1 MKRSDISKIR
11 LISQQISGPKFESV
25 RETLNWMG
33 AIQAQDFSMSKW
45 AVGIRLINS
54 TDKVIENAFERG
66 EILRTHLLRP
76 TLHLVSAENIRWL
89 LNLTAPGI
97 KARLKSRQKE
107 LDLTESLL
115 KKCNRII
122 RDSLK
127 GENHMTREE
136 LVAILTKAKVPL
148 ENQRAYHILVN
159 SELDGITCSGRLKGG
174 KQTFALLDER
184 VTKTKD
190 LTKEDALKKIAGI
203 YFSSRGPATLK
214 DFIWWSGLSVTNAKN
229 ALEIAKP
236 DLVSEKIASEIYW
249 LSNPI
254 TYSKNENISVHLLPA
269 FDEFLISYKD
279 RTASAPLIYQKK
291 TFSDNGIFWPTIVI
305 NGQVMGLWKRTIKK
319 DKVIF
324 ETKLFEPINKSIQN
338 KINKQSELFGQYLDK
353 KTGSNLI
360 IK

>member
-1 MKRSDISKIR
+1 MNLSDISNIR
-11 LISQQISGPKFESV
+11 LINQQISVPKFERV
-25 RETLNWMG
+25 REIANWMG
-33 AIQAQDFSMSKW
+33 AIQAQDFAMSKW

-54 TDKVIENAFERG
+54 TDKVIETAFDSG

-107 LDLTESLL
+107 LDLSESLL

-122 RDSLK
+122 QDSLK
-127 GENHMTREE
+127 RDNHLTREE
-136 LVAILTKAKVPL
+136 LVAIFAKAKVPL
-148 ENQRAYHILVN
+148 EDQRAYHILVN
-159 SELDGITCSGRLKGG
+159 SELDGITCSGRIKGG
-174 KQTFALLDER
+174 KQTYALLDER
-184 VTKTKD
+184 VPKTKD
-190 LTKEDALKKIAGI
+190 LTKEYALKKIAGI
-203 YFSSRGPATLK
+203 YFSSRGPATLQ
-214 DFIWWSGLSVTNAKN
+214 DFKWWSGLSVTDAKI

-236 DLVSEKIASEIYW
+236 DLVSETIDSEIYW
-249 LSNPI
+249 LSNLI
-254 TYSKNENISVHLLPA
+254 TYPKNEKISVHLLPA

-305 NGQVMGLWKRTIKK
+305 NGQVSGLWKRTIKK

-324 ETKLFEPINKSIQN
+324 ETKLFEPINKSIKNQI
-338 KINKQSELFGQYLDK
+338 KKQSESFGLYLDK
-353 KTGSNLI
+353 KLGTNFI
-360 IK
+360 FR